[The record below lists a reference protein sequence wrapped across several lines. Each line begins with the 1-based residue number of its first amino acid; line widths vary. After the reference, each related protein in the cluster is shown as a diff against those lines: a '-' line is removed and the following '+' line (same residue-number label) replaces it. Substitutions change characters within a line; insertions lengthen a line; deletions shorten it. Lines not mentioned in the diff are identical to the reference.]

1 MTNKYNSLLK
11 TLKKT
16 EYSLDKNIV
25 NNHCV
30 DWRGNYRGSSE
41 IIFFPKSLTSIQKI
55 VKFCFKKNIPIV
67 PQGGNT
73 GLVGGSVPRFNKG
86 EIIINLCKLN
96 NIREI
101 DIVSNTI
108 TVESGCI

>member
-55 VKFCFKKNIPIV
+55 VKFCFKKKIFQSFHKVVI
-67 PQGGNT
+67 QAL
-73 GLVGGSVPRFNKG
+73 LVDQFLDLTKG
-86 EIIINLCKLN
+86 
-96 NIREI
+96 R
-101 DIVSNTI
+101 
-108 TVESGCI
+108 